1 MHLFTAFLLT
11 ALPASSVSAASY
23 QKTDGTIVDPI
34 MSISQS
40 SPIGYSGNNL
50 EPDADLAN
58 ADLHDA

>member
-1 MHLFTAFLLT
+1 MRLTTLFLIAAF
-11 ALPASSVSAASY
+11 AASTVGAASY